1 MELGVLFVVVRM
13 VQFEMRAMSKLAT
26 AIKVCSLVVM
36 LTVLNGWA
44 YADGRVSPVMGQLYK
59 IKLHLQVHYLD
70 NGVLPLRL
78 AELEERYSV
87 DLEQSRVGIIDPWGK
102 AVEYS
107 RSENGSCYAL
117 RVVRGERVWSLEGCV
132 EDNPRM
138 K

>member
-1 MELGVLFVVVRM
+1 
-13 VQFEMRAMSKLAT
+13 MSKLTRAT
-26 AIKVCSLVVM
+26 QRCLLVVA
-36 LTVLNGWA
+36 LAIVNGLA
-44 YADGRVSPVMGQLYK
+44 SADGRVSPVMAQLYK
-59 IKLHLQVHYLD
+59 IKLYLQLHYLD

-78 AELEERYSV
+78 AELEKRESH
-87 DLEQSRVGIIDPWGK
+87 DPEKNRVGIIDPWGK

-117 RVVRGERVWSLEGCV
+117 RVVRGKRVWSLEGCV